1 MGEIIA
7 KLAILKKKIQAS
19 DDSNQDEIVAALV
32 EYQKKLKASM
42 KLDKADFTG
51 EGKDDFKFVFNMP
64 YTCKSAEDC
73 RWICENMIKVDGV
86 SEKAIESD
94 QNVKIEDLEADDDQ
108 QFESDLVVIDDSD
121 DDQIVT
127 DGTTGRRMLAEED
140 DTVIIYDAEGY
151 VADDDTFEASVA
163 DIIDD
168 SEFSAAIEVP
178 EDKIN
183 PGTGKED
190 TGDDTDDNK
199 KGGDSDDGIPMWV
212 WILGGV
218 ATLAIIGGVVFAFTR
233 KSDDD
238 MEDEAGIDMPRVSH
252 SHEHMHTHV
261 DHRI

>member
-1 MGEIIA
+1 MG
-7 KLAILKKKIQAS
+7 
-19 DDSNQDEIVAALV
+19 
-32 EYQKKLKASM
+32 
-42 KLDKADFTG
+42 
-51 EGKDDFKFVFNMP
+51 
-64 YTCKSAEDC
+64 
-73 RWICENMIKVDGV
+73 MIKADGV

-127 DGTTGRRMLAEED
+127 DDGKTSRMLAEED
-140 DTVIIYDAEGY
+140 DTGLIYDTEGY
-151 VADDDTFEASVA
+151 EADDAAFEAGVE
-163 DIIDD
+163 IDD
-168 SEFSAAIEVP
+168 AAFSAAIEVP

-183 PGTGKED
+183 PDTGKED